1 MSDFLVTDVLVVG
14 EGCAG
19 QTAALTA
26 SESGCDV
33 IMLGDGRAPS
43 TAVSTGFLTYAAHE
57 GFDRVHLYEA
67 MSQTTGKGLCD
78 PALLRRRVRAGRSFS
93 PDWTP
98 ITEHGVPSRTRRA

>member
-1 MSDFLVTDVLVVG
+1 MSDYLLTDVLVVG

-57 GFDRVHLYEA
+57 RFNRAQLYEA
-67 MSQTTGKGLCD
+67 MSQTTGKGL
-78 PALLRRRVRAGRSFS
+78 
-93 PDWTP
+93 
-98 ITEHGVPSRTRRA
+98 

>member
-1 MSDFLVTDVLVVG
+1 MFDRRRTFMSDFLVTDVLVVG

-26 SESGCDV
+26 SESGCAV

-43 TAVSTGFLTYAAHE
+43 TAVSTGFLTFAAHE
-57 GFDRVHLYEA
+57 GFDRAELFEA

-78 PALLRRRVRAGRSFS
+78 SALLRRLVDEA
-93 PDWTP
+93 PKAMAEL
-98 ITEHGVPSRTRRA
+98 IAQYE